1 MIPAG
6 GTATVTI
13 EVNAN
18 QQTLAS
24 IGSWGPKP
32 LMLSYIVGNQILA
45 DLPSFLTRSSDA
57 QHRDNT
63 GHEPDRGHALHRQRL
78 AGR

>member
-45 DLPSFLTRSSDA
+45 DLPSFLTRSSDGSTPR
-57 QHRDNT
+57 QHR
-63 GHEPDRGHALHRQRL
+63 P
-78 AGR
+78 